1 MIDFVVDT
9 WVLATCHESNSDDS
23 LDAIGLL
30 HALLNS
36 HRIVLDLEGDIER
49 EYKPYI
55 WMGGKG
61 GIVSTWWRKM
71 MRRGD
76 KFYYLSNTV
85 PSHHKSHL
93 RDKLGFDSSDLKFV
107 GVASRTT
114 SGYLIAE
121 ESDYSQP
128 VRDYIAADLNVTVLG
143 LAECCKIAL
152 E

>member
-9 WVLATCHESNSDDS
+9 WVLATCHESQSEDS
-23 LDAIGLL
+23 LDAI
-30 HALLNS
+30 ALLYALLRS
-36 HRIVLDLEGDIER
+36 HRLVLDSEGDIEK

-55 WMGGKG
+55 WMKGNG
-61 GIVSTWWRKM
+61 GIVSVWWRKM
-71 MRRGD
+71 MRRGG

-85 PSHHKSHL
+85 PSNHKSHL

-107 GVASRTT
+107 GVASRTHL
-114 SGYLIAE
+114 GYLVAE

-128 VRDYIAADLNVTVLG
+128 VCDYVATGLGVTVLG